1 MEEGVKADE
10 AEVGFGVR
18 VHTVPFGPSSR
29 GPWKLQILCFMNIF
43 MGFFFFFFIAALGIK
58 PGALCTAGKCS
69 PTEP

>member
-18 VHTVPFGPSSR
+18 VHTVPFGPSSK

-43 MGFFFFFFIAALGIK
+43 MGFFFFFFYCGSWDQTWSLVYGRQAL
-58 PGALCTAGKCS
+58 S
-69 PTEP
+69 H